1 MDVIVADGGGGGV
14 GAEGAEGAG
23 GAAENL
29 FGGAELGVAG
39 MRSWAMAAS
48 RSFCRDPL
56 SSSAS
61 WRCAA
66 ARALDSLIKKLF
78 KNSREESRYERYE
91 Q

>member
-39 MRSWAMAAS
+39 MRSWAS
-48 RSFCRDPL
+48 RSCCRDRV